1 MNDINSFLQQLSST
15 SNIDFCLSGEN
26 GENIFKSNYFV
37 ESLDIIHTPL
47 FLGEMKVILKIQ
59 RKSELFLTLLKFTI
73 ENKYSDL
80 YSAKEQYIISILDGK
95 DVSNNANCEDIEFL
109 SQGYGLI
116 YISIDTSLQEALN
129 IIKQVYS
136 NEDVF
141 SIIYKRSIIVIGVF
155 EKIEEHAIGIREA
168 LISNL
173 FCKSYVSFGRILHD
187 KSELVSIYSE
197 CETSILM
204 GKEFKIESDLF
215 DYHKLFLERLIYGS
229 NPKFKKDILYKFKEK
244 LDSLDNEM
252 INTIK
257 IFLDSDLNIS
267 HCAKKLYVHRNTL
280 IYRLEK
286 IKKET
291 GFDIKDF
298 NQAMIFKIIFLIWI
312 EIK

>member
-1 MNDINSFLQQLSST
+1 MSDINNFLQQLSST
-15 SNIDFCLSGEN
+15 SNIDFCVSGEN

-37 ESLDIIHTPL
+37 ESPDIIHIPL
-47 FLGEMKVILKIQ
+47 FLGEMKFILQIQ
-59 RKSELFLTLLKFTI
+59 RKSELFSNLLKFTI
-73 ENKYSDL
+73 ENKYADL

-95 DVSNNANCEDIEFL
+95 DVSNNAICEDIEFL

-116 YISIDTSLQEALN
+116 YISIDTNLHEALN

-136 NEDVF
+136 NEDVY
-141 SIIYKRSIIVIGVF
+141 SIIYKGSIIVIGVF

-173 FCKSYVSFGRILHD
+173 FCKSYVSFGNIVHG
-187 KSELVSIYSE
+187 KSELLTIFKE
-197 CETSILM
+197 CEASMLL
-204 GKEFKIESDLF
+204 GKKFKIETDIF

-229 NPKFKKDILYKFKEK
+229 NSKFKEDILYIFKEK

-257 IFLDSDLNIS
+257 IFLHSGLNIS
-267 HCAKKLYVHRNTL
+267 HSAKKLYVHRNTL
-280 IYRLEK
+280 IYRLDK

-298 NQAMIFKIIFLIWI
+298 NQAIMFKIIFLIWI

>member
-1 MNDINSFLQQLSST
+1 MNNINNFLQQLSST
-15 SNIDFCLSGEN
+15 SNIDFCVSGEN

-37 ESLDIIHTPL
+37 ESPDIIHIPL
-47 FLGEMKVILKIQ
+47 FLGEMKFILQIQ
-59 RKSELFLTLLKFTI
+59 RKFELFSNLLKFTI
-73 ENKYSDL
+73 ENKYADL

-116 YISIDTSLQEALN
+116 YISIDTNLHEALN

-136 NEDVF
+136 NEDVY
-141 SIIYKRSIIVIGVF
+141 SIIYKGSIIVIGVF

-173 FCKSYVSFGRILHD
+173 FCKSYVSFGNIVYG
-187 KSELVSIYSE
+187 KSELLTIFKE
-197 CETSILM
+197 CEASMLL
-204 GKEFKIESDLF
+204 GKKFKIETDIF

-229 NPKFKKDILYKFKEK
+229 NPKFKEDILYLFKEK
-244 LDSLDNEM
+244 LDSLDNEI

-257 IFLDSDLNIS
+257 IFLNSGLNIS

-280 IYRLEK
+280 IYRLDK

-298 NQAMIFKIIFLIWI
+298 NQAMMFKIIFLIWI